1 MEFVVITSIS
11 AQIGNFFAPSKA
23 GEVNCNTGNDLTTRK
38 GRSLVGMKDEG
49 GRQNEEREG
58 QKGLRNPTADPR
70 TQHSSFI
77 PYPSLA
83 AAEIDVAGRVL
94 LDVPPLPA
102 ILIEAKVYAGV
113 HGGQGV

>member
-1 MEFVVITSIS
+1 MRKEK
-11 AQIGNFFAPSKA
+11 G
-23 GEVNCNTGNDLTTRK
+23 RK
-38 GRSLVGMKDEG
+38 GWKR
-49 GRQNEEREG
+49 
-58 QKGLRNPTADPR
+58 LRNPTADPR

-94 LDVPPLPA
+94 LDVPPLPG